1 MPAGHICLYSFLQNR
16 RQSKVLQSIG
26 NQFQRTSVDVLL
38 QQKHFTYIPYFFE
51 VCYCNECFKCQKLAV
66 NIDVAVG
73 MNIYTTAPPTSPQER
88 KYCYLKTFNEFTLLL
103 MHPLKSTAWENHV
116 FFCSVVITEKRECR
130 KHCTAQKWGKAHLCL
145 GWYLKDKFISINE
158 VWCIVCALGSKLQ
171 LWI

>member
-26 NQFQRTSVDVLL
+26 NQFYRTSVDVLL

-116 FFCSVVITEKRECR
+116 FSVVLWLLKRENAESTVLLR
-130 KHCTAQKWGKAHLCL
+130 SGERPIYVLVGIWRTN
-145 GWYLKDKFISINE
+145 S
-158 VWCIVCALGSKLQ
+158 
-171 LWI
+171 